1 MFKLKKKY
9 AFRLIPLKKI
19 KSYFWDA
26 HTLLYI
32 FHKTWHLYC
41 CRVYTPVNVNL
52 NNSFFFT
59 GFLWFMLEV
68 DTIHTAD
75 KMPTVFLVMG
85 SGHRYIIQEWG
96 MYDYFLP

>member
-1 MFKLKKKY
+1 MDNLKVLCSNDKKD
-9 AFRLIPLKKI
+9 ALRLIPLKKSDHI
-19 KSYFWDA
+19 FWDA

-59 GFLWFMLEV
+59 GFFV
-68 DTIHTAD
+68 VYA
-75 KMPTVFLVMG
+75 
-85 SGHRYIIQEWG
+85 
-96 MYDYFLP
+96 